1 MQKFGSGLWRWVK
14 RLIATALLP
23 WAVKITVKI
32 ADYVVGDA
40 VATKIRTW
48 ESGEGVEAFG
58 AKILYYM
65 ANYPMRS
72 TFFVTCAVLAVSA
85 IASAIASWRD
95 DDRKESRGSEV
106 TPSTQDQP
114 PSLGESILK
123 GFPPLN
129 VQLTPSGGKGDR
141 MYLQV
146 KNLDKQ
152 QIFHAQCRILHRR
165 NDPNPQRLLTL
176 DLNWERNGNR
186 ELEIHNVEICSLY
199 LAHAGQDHANEIEWI
214 EIVGHPESVQ
224 SQWAIG
230 NVEPLPE
237 YEVEIIIFGSESK
250 EPYSEQFVI
259 CAGRECA
266 IEMVSLTK
274 LKDKKSNIA
283 RGIKVHLEVM
293 TPGLRMLWM
302 DRTFLFMHCRVV
314 SPVKTT
320 SIIRVGATLKT
331 SDGKVW
337 LCDCLDDLSQWLLC
351 PDEGADVELE
361 SQSLIARFRQ
371 SPLVAEVQ
379 QGGWLGI
386 QVPFAPTK
394 ERLDAITQIT
404 ITMIDGKEEKHTTK
418 FRSPW
423 PRVERTLIVAKHV
436 RTPNAEW

>member
-14 RLIATALLP
+14 RLIATVLLP
-23 WAVKITVKI
+23 WALKITVKI
-32 ADYVVGDA
+32 ADYVVGDT
-40 VATKIRTW
+40 VAAKIHTW
-48 ESGEGVEAFG
+48 ESGEGLEAFV
-58 AKILYYM
+58 AKILYYL

-72 TFFVTCAVLAVSA
+72 TLFATCAVLAVSA

-95 DDRKESRGSEV
+95 DDRKESRGFEV
-106 TPSTQDQP
+106 TP
-114 PSLGESILK
+114 
-123 GFPPLN
+123 
-129 VQLTPSGGKGDR
+129 
-141 MYLQV
+141 
-146 KNLDKQ
+146 
-152 QIFHAQCRILHRR
+152 
-165 NDPNPQRLLTL
+165 
-176 DLNWERNGNR
+176 
-186 ELEIHNVEICSLY
+186 
-199 LAHAGQDHANEIEWI
+199 
-214 EIVGHPESVQ
+214 
-224 SQWAIG
+224 
-230 NVEPLPE
+230 
-237 YEVEIIIFGSESK
+237 
-250 EPYSEQFVI
+250 
-259 CAGRECA
+259 
-266 IEMVSLTK
+266 
-274 LKDKKSNIA
+274 LKDKKSNIV

-351 PDEGADVELE
+351 PDKGADVELE

-423 PRVERTLIVAKHV
+423 PRDERTLIVAKHV
-436 RTPNAEW
+436 RTSNAEW